1 MPKNLFKCEGMFGKC
16 DQTFVKMDE
25 QNASDWRKGNSD
37 KTLLPP
43 KGNAIVVPMV
53 PIERQQSPPGAPTAH
68 FRLRTLCLIGAL
80 LPGVG
85 CYVCLFYT
93 FLFQSDRI
101 RNFTSSHC
109 PNVLSRFPP
118 VSYSIGVW
126 QPQKSFWLFVLFLH
140 MPARLFFG
148 FMYKSQF
155 ALGLSEY
162 KNRSWYDK
170 MVTAHV
176 RLILLEMFGL
186 VAVSIIDIDAQFVLH
201 ALAYFVWIASFN
213 FNMLFNTILHH
224 HSGIRK
230 LRKSLEPLFY
240 LKCAICYGVAY
251 PLSVSTGFT
260 YFGYLFTCNS
270 LFYSLFS
277 LAEYIIV
284 GVNSLFYF
292 MMIWEM
298 EGSELELK

>member
-1 MPKNLFKCEGMFGKC
+1 MLCLFVRIQTTDQKLLIVFGKC
-16 DQTFVKMDE
+16 AFSIQLLSKMDTS
-25 QNASDWRKGNSD
+25 NGRKCNSD
-37 KTLLPP
+37 KTLLPS
-43 KGNAIVVPMV
+43 KGNAIIVPMV
-53 PIERQQSPPGAPTAH
+53 PIERQQSPSGAPTAH

-140 MPARLFFG
+140 VPARLFFG
-148 FMYKSQF
+148 IMYKSQF

-162 KNRSWYDK
+162 KNRSWYNK
-170 MVTAHV
+170 MVNAHV

-186 VAVSIIDIDAQFVLH
+186 VAVSIIDIDAQFGICFPC
-201 ALAYFVWIASFN
+201 YF
-213 FNMLFNTILHH
+213 
-224 HSGIRK
+224 
-230 LRKSLEPLFY
+230 LRPQIQSLEPLFY
-240 LKCAICYGVAY
+240 FKCAICYGVAY

-270 LFYSLFS
+270 FFYSLFS

-292 MMIWEM
+292 LMIWEM
-298 EGSELELK
+298 EGSELELYVRT